1 MFNYN
6 YPMSTPNYSLSDIAA
21 ASGNGY
27 RNNDGGMWGDGAWW
41 IIILFLFCFNGW
53 GGNGWGNNGANGS
66 GFQGTTTREEI
77 GYGFNMSDLKSG
89 VNGLASSLCN
99 GFSGVNTNLLSGFAN
114 LAETNNA
121 NTRALQSDICNMG
134 MNNMQNTFS
143 ITQAINAD
151 TVAGMQNTNNLTQ
164 QLNNMAATNAQC
176 CCENKQLIQ
185 SSFAD
190 LNYNLASIACQNRQ
204 ATVDGVRDIID
215 NNNANMRSILDF
227 LVQDKIETLTSEN
240 STLKNQISQNLQNAY
255 LIDQLS
261 PKATPAYIVANPYT
275 GVSYTSYGCGYGSGC
290 GCNS

>member
-53 GGNGWGNNGANGS
+53 GGNGWGNNGS
-66 GFQGTTTREEI
+66 GFQGTTTREELN
-77 GYGFNMSDLKSG
+77 YGFDMSDLKSG

-121 NTRALQSDICNMG
+121 NTRTLQSDISNMG

-164 QLNNMAATNAQC
+164 QLNNMAAINAQC

-240 STLKNQISQNLQNAY
+240 SALKNQISQNLQNAY

-275 GVSYTSYGCGYGSGC
+275 GISYTSYGCGYGSGC